1 MQALQAMSYGP
12 VPWVVAE
19 GVSLDVVTHRPR
31 LVSVAPHDPRLH
43 KALVAAIEELE
54 LDTTLVEHEGGP
66 LVELL
71 VWVVDPTRP
80 TAGARQDLLA
90 AAVRSRGDVIICEQ
104 VISGHGIGSGVLS
117 EIDPQART
125 HQTDEFRDPELG
137 IRPRKAWEP
146 PARWIVAR
154 SAAWRFLSDAEMA
167 RAGFVRRL
175 PRMPAAEM
183 VMTCRRVLSRYDT
196 AHELLLMSLQ
206 EVVRRGDREGI
217 NAVIREL
224 ALHPEAPRTITHR
237 ASALLAANHYESL
250 ADGLRLAG

>member
-1 MQALQAMSYGP
+1 MSFGP

-19 GVSLDVVTHRPR
+19 SVALDVVTLRPS
-31 LVSVAPHDPRLH
+31 LVSVVPPDPRLDRAVSDAVDELGLDT
-43 KALVAAIEELE
+43 ALV
-54 LDTTLVEHEGGP
+54 DYDVVP
-66 LVELL
+66 LVEML

-90 AAVRSRGDVIICEQ
+90 AAARCTGDVIICEQ
-104 VISGHGIGSGVLS
+104 VISGHGIGNDVLTD
-117 EIDPQART
+117 IDPAARS
-125 HQTDEFRDPELG
+125 HETDEVRDPELG
-137 IRPRKAWEP
+137 VRARKAWEP
-146 PARWIVAR
+146 AARWVVAR

-196 AHELLLMSLQ
+196 AHELLLMSLE

-217 NAVIREL
+217 QAVAREV
-224 ALHPEAPRTITHR
+224 ALHPEAPRSIRYR
-237 ASALLAANHYESL
+237 ASTVLTTNHYERVAQDL
-250 ADGLRLAG
+250 QIAV